1 MGAVIKLNKRKKKMK
16 IVEYSLDE
24 LVKKLLH
31 KDGEEIVHW
40 QIQLGKPYLDGQKT
54 KLVVKYKELD
64 KK

>member
-1 MGAVIKLNKRKKKMK
+1 MK

-40 QIQLGKPYLDGQKT
+40 QIQLRKPYLDGQKT